1 MRKLWQPVREFLPIA
16 AILLL
21 CLIVV
26 PVAQANGNGNGNG
39 SNGATT
45 ATVQQNTT
53 PATTT
58 TAASAETAKV
68 AKAKP
73 KAPATK
79 PQNKSVLD
87 TEVLDSPIGYFK
99 KAFTSEE
106 DEADATANNGAVMI
120 TVKALIATLLSTI
133 M

>member
-1 MRKLWQPVREFLPIA
+1 MA
-16 AILLL
+16 AIVLL
-21 CLIVV
+21 CLLIV
-26 PVAQANGNGNGNG
+26 PVAQANNGNG
-39 SNGATT
+39 SNGAAVT
-45 ATVQQNTT
+45 TVQQAT
-53 PATTT
+53 PATT
-58 TAASAETAKV
+58 ASAAEASKTVK
-68 AKAKP
+68 KE

-99 KAFTSEE
+99 KAFASEE
-106 DEADATANNGAVMI
+106 DEADAVANNGAVMI